1 MKTQAVEKHMKNSKF
16 NLFHW
21 VWKRMKETNAH
32 DKKRHLWLLITCLII
47 TNGALITAALGN
59 PTGVGGKVIVGN
71 VLATIAIA
79 TLGYIVIVLLAGVI
93 LSLLYTPVPRL
104 TTVGVLLANA
114 VSVSV
119 LIESDS
125 GTLFSFIIGIGYS
138 IFLIAIGYI
147 IKKLYHY
154 LSLRVNILL
163 LICFLMAAGS
173 LYAWSQHKIPF
184 FEEESTSSSDVDSS
198 TSFDVSFFTYG
209 SGTDV
214 QRDEFGSQVDEQ
226 TPTVDASDFIT
237 RWSDEREEFWEF
249 TPKDLPLNGRVW
261 APEGDGP
268 FPVILM
274 THGNHTME
282 ELSTSGYDYLG
293 EHLASK
299 GFIFVS
305 VDEDFVNYSHWR
317 GSPNDNYQLRAWL
330 LLQHLSQLQEM
341 NEATDSLFS
350 EKIDFNHV
358 GLAGH
363 SRGGQAAPMAADYQ
377 QFFDDPALLEAMND
391 INIEAVASLAPT
403 DKSIDDTKAELQDT
417 SYMVLQGA
425 QDADISDFRG
435 NQQFHRTMLGQEAG
449 TFKSAVYLADA
460 NHAQFNTN
468 WGRMD
473 LSFPKGLFLNY
484 GTFMPAADQRE
495 ITKTY
500 MAAFFERAFLHDTA
514 NDDLFKNYPAE
525 TSQLPDAT
533 VVTQF
538 QDGDYT
544 AVQQYQENEEPESK
558 LHGFSHAEI
567 IQPENRAEVQKGPEA
582 LSLEWQDDASYEVSL
597 PHRELENA
605 DSLVLTVANM
615 DTENTPYFDAV
626 FEKMDGIEQ
635 QVSSKEMDPV
645 APVIETN
652 FTPFG
657 IADGIFREGKYEHS
671 WEPIFQTI
679 EIPLEDID
687 TEDGPLIMELQFG
700 PQKGK
705 MLIQEIGVSSK

>member
-1 MKTQAVEKHMKNSKF
+1 MKNSKF
-16 NLFHW
+16 NLLHW
-21 VWKRMKETNAH
+21 GWVRLKKTNAR
-32 DKKRHLWLLITCLII
+32 DKKRYLWLLITCLII
-47 TNGALITAALGN
+47 TNSALITAALGV
-59 PTGVGGKVIVGN
+59 PTGVDGISVAWN
-71 VLATIAIA
+71 VLAAIAIA
-79 TLGYIVIVLLAGVI
+79 TIGYITIVLLSGAI
-93 LSLLYTPVPRL
+93 FSFLYLPVPRL
-104 TTVGVLLANA
+104 TTAGILLANSI
-114 VSVSV
+114 SVYV

-125 GTLFSFIIGIGYS
+125 GTLFSFITGIGYS

-154 LSLRVNILL
+154 LSLRSNILL
-163 LICFLMAAGS
+163 LICLFVAAGS
-173 LYAWSQHKIPF
+173 SYAWFQHKFPF
-184 FEEESTSSSDVDSS
+184 SEKEGAPSSKVDSS
-198 TSFDVSFFTYG
+198 ASFDVSFFTYG

-214 QRDEFGSQVDEQ
+214 QREEFGNQVDEQ
-226 TPTVDASDFIT
+226 TPTVDASDFVT
-237 RWSDEREEFWEF
+237 RWSDKRADFWDF
-249 TPKDLPLNGRVW
+249 TPKDIPLNGRVW

-293 EHLASK
+293 KHLASK

-317 GSPNDNYQLRAWL
+317 GSPNDNYQLRAWI
-330 LLQHLSQLQEM
+330 LLQHLTQLQEM
-341 NEATDSLFS
+341 NETTDSRLS

-377 QFFDDPALLEAMND
+377 QFFDDPELLNAMND

-435 NQQFHRTMLGQEAG
+435 NQQFHRTMLEQSAD
-449 TFKSAVYLADA
+449 TFKSTVYLADA

-500 MAAFFERAFLHDTA
+500 MAAFFERAFLHDKSH
-514 NDDLFKNYPAE
+514 DDLFKNYPAE
-525 TSQLPDAT
+525 TSPLPDAT

-544 AVQQYQENEEPESK
+544 PVQQYQENEEPESK
-558 LHGFSHAEI
+558 LNGFSHAEI
-567 IQPENRAEVQKGPEA
+567 IQPENRAEVQKGPDV
-582 LSLEWQDDASYEVSL
+582 LSLEWQDDANYEVNL
-597 PHRELENA
+597 PHRELEHA
-605 DSLVLTVANM
+605 DSLVLTVANT

-626 FEKMDGIEQ
+626 FEQMDGTQQ
-635 QVSSKEMDPV
+635 QVSSKEMDAI

-652 FTPFG
+652 FTPFS
-657 IADGIFREGKYEHS
+657 IADQSFREGKYEHS

-679 EIPLEDID
+679 EIPLEKIN
-687 TEDGPLIMELQFG
+687 TKDGPLMMDLQFG
-700 PQKGK
+700 PQNGK
-705 MLIQEIGVSSK
+705 MMIQEIGVSSK